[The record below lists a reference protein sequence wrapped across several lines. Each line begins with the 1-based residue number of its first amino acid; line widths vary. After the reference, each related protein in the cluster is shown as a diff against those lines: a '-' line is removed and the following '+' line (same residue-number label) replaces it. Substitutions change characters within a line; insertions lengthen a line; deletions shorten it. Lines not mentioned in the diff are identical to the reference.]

1 MGGTAA
7 IEILVV
13 TYNRSALL
21 SATLETLLAQTVPA
35 ASIRVVDNGSTDRT
49 GETVRSFAS
58 RGVGYFRR
66 DVNDPLACW
75 RDLQRMPTAEWVMVF
90 HDDDLLHPGYLGA
103 VSAVIAAFPEATLI
117 GSAMKAEAAPDARG
131 WAAVSPKR
139 TTGILSWREFARILY
154 AGFPFPFC
162 SAVYRTEV
170 FRRTVADT
178 GTYGKI
184 FDRPFLMEVARA
196 GGAVLLKDPFVKYRV
211 HPSQDSRDSA
221 TGPYQSE
228 VLMLQRYYREALGED
243 PWSRS
248 GRTFLKRNY
257 RNLSSD
263 FERLCRHDPGG
274 TAHEAF
280 FRDALAVGAASPRS
294 LRLGAAYA
302 ALTNLPRS
310 LERSVRG
317 LVRGGT
323 NVISNGQ

>member
-1 MGGTAA
+1 MAGAT

-13 TYNRSALL
+13 TYNREALL
-21 SATLETLLAQTVPA
+21 PETLETLLAQTVPA
-35 ASIRVVDNGSTDRT
+35 TSIRIVDNGSTDRT
-49 GETVRSFAS
+49 GEIARSFAS
-58 RGVGYFRR
+58 RGVHYFRR

-75 RDLQRMPTAEWVMVF
+75 RDLQRIPTAKWVMVF
-90 HDDDLLHPGYLGA
+90 HDDDLLHPEYLRA
-103 VSAVIAAFPEATLI
+103 VSTVIDAFPEATLI
-117 GSAMKAEAAPDARG
+117 GSAMKAEAAPNARD
-131 WAAVSPKR
+131 WATISPKR
-139 TTGILSWREFARILY
+139 TTGILSWREFARKLY

-184 FDRPFLMEVARA
+184 FDRPFLMEAARA
-196 GGAVLLKDPFVKYRV
+196 GGAVLLKDAFVKYRV

-221 TGPYQSE
+221 TGPFPSE
-228 VLMLQRYYREALGED
+228 ALMLQRYYREALGED

-263 FERLCRHDPGG
+263 FEHLCRNNPGG
-274 TAHEAF
+274 TDRETF

-294 LRLGAAYA
+294 LRLGAVYA
-302 ALTNLPRS
+302 ALTNLPRR

-317 LVRGGT
+317 LLRGDA
-323 NVISNGQ
+323 SR

>member
-1 MGGTAA
+1 MGGAAA

-21 SATLETLLAQTVPA
+21 PATLETLLAQTIPA
-35 ASIRVVDNGSTDRT
+35 TSILIVDNGSTDRT
-49 GETVRSFAS
+49 SEIAQSFAS
-58 RGVGYFRR
+58 HGVKYFRR
-66 DVNDPLACW
+66 NVNDLLACW
-75 RDLQRMPTAEWVMVF
+75 RDLQRIPTAEWVMVF
-90 HDDDLLHPGYLGA
+90 HDDDLLHPEYLSA
-103 VSAVIAAFPEATLI
+103 VSTVIDAFPEATLI
-117 GSAMKAEAAPDARG
+117 GSAMKSEAMPNARD
-131 WAAVSPKR
+131 WAVVSPKR

-154 AGFPFPFC
+154 AGFPIPFC

-170 FRRTVADT
+170 FRRTVGDT

-196 GGAVLLKDPFVKYRV
+196 GGAVLLKDAFVKYRV
-211 HPSQDSRDSA
+211 HPRQDSRDSA
-221 TGPYQSE
+221 SGPFPSE
-228 VLMLQRYYREALGED
+228 ALMLQRYYREVLGEN
-243 PWSRS
+243 PLSRS

-274 TAHEAF
+274 TARETF

-294 LRLGAAYA
+294 LRIGAAYA
-302 ALTNLPRS
+302 ALTNLPRR

-317 LVRGGT
+317 LFRGGA
-323 NVISNGQ
+323 SR